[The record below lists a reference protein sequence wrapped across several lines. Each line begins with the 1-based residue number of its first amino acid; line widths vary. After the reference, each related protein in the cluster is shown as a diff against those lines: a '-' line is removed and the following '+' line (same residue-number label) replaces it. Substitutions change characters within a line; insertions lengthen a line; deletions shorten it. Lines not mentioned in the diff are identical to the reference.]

1 MGGIGSWEI
10 LLILLFGLIIFGSKR
25 IPEIARGL
33 GKGLSEFKRAARDI
47 QDELS
52 REIERDLNKKE
63 STAKL
68 PPPTTPEL
76 TTPGPSSETRDPGAD
91 PYPDEGES
99 GADPGV
105 DPYPDEGESG
115 ADPYPV
121 EGESEADLPE
131 SDSGPAAG
139 ERSEEGPSKE

>member
-76 TTPGPSSETRDPGAD
+76 TAPGASAETPDPGAD

-99 GADPGV
+99 GADPH
-105 DPYPDEGESG
+105 
-115 ADPYPV
+115 PV

-131 SDSGPAAG
+131 SDPGPAAG
-139 ERSEEGPSKE
+139 EESEEGPSKE